1 MISLLR
7 RSLPYLAVLIV
18 LAVAYDG
25 WVFYN
30 RWRGVHDAEKA
41 GVAKEA
47 EDARRVV
54 DALGGDRLKILDFY
68 ASPAKIRRGEMATIC
83 YGVNAAESVRL
94 DPPVG
99 ALHPAVSH
107 CFEVAPLHDT
117 EYKLTVA
124 DHAGHALTQSLAIQV
139 VP

>member
-1 MISLLR
+1 MIGLLR
-7 RSLPYLAVLIV
+7 RSLPYLAIVIV
-18 LAVAYDG
+18 LAIAYDG
-25 WVFYN
+25 WVFYS
-30 RWRGVHDAEKA
+30 RWRGVRDAEKA
-41 GVAKEA
+41 GAAKEA

-68 ASPAKIRRGEMATIC
+68 ASPARIRRGQMASIC

-94 DPPVG
+94 DPPVE

-117 EYKLTVA
+117 EYKLTIA
-124 DHAGHALTQSLAIQV
+124 DYAGHTLTQSLAIQV
-139 VP
+139 AP